1 MFKDIMELAENKLL
15 LLYIFN
21 KVHMP
26 ISNSHITQI
35 VLENNLINYFSLQ
48 QFLSE
53 LIESEFI
60 KDEKKDRQHI
70 LTITPKGKDALEF
83 FMNRIP
89 EKRKE
94 TIDNY
99 IKKNIENIKND
110 VEITAEYEQYMN
122 GKYITNLK
130 LANEGEVLIQLK
142 LSLDTVDEARNL
154 CNLWKQDPRAIYNKI
169 LGILKA

>member
-21 KVHMP
+21 KVQMP

-70 LTITPKGKDALEF
+70 LTITTKGKNALEF

-122 GKYITNLK
+122 GKYMANLK
-130 LANEGEVLIQLK
+130 LANEGEVLINLK
-142 LSLDTVDEARNL
+142 LSLDSLNEARNL
-154 CNLWKQDPRAIYNKI
+154 CSLWKQDPEKLYNKI
-169 LGILKA
+169 LDIFKA

>member
-21 KVHMP
+21 KVQMP

-70 LTITPKGKDALEF
+70 LTITPKGKNALEF

-94 TIDNY
+94 TIDSY

-122 GKYITNLK
+122 GKYMANLK
-130 LANEGEVLIQLK
+130 LANEGEVLINLK
-142 LSLDTVDEARNL
+142 LSLDSLNEARNL
-154 CNLWKQDPRAIYNKI
+154 CILWKQDPEKLYNKI
-169 LGILKA
+169 LGIFKA